1 MEPTVNDPL
10 SALDGLAA
18 AAPRRALSPRYK
30 AVASATAGSIIEGF
44 DFIAYGTAAALVF
57 NRQFFPNLDPTSAT
71 LASFGAF
78 ATGLFARPLGAVLF
92 GHFGDRLGRKSTLML
107 SLFLMGFSTI
117 AIGLIPNYAQ
127 IGTWSAVL
135 LVVLRILQGIALG
148 GEMGGAVLMAVEHAP
163 ASRAGLFGSLP
174 QIGPPIGL
182 LLSTLAF
189 SLLTRLPEPAFQSW
203 GWRVPFL
210 ASVVLVMLGAFVR
223 RSVGETPVFEKAA
236 RAGQPADVP
245 LWQLLTRHKKALLLA
260 IGAKLPEVTLYYVL
274 TVFLVSYAS
283 TRLGF
288 SRTAVLQVV
297 MLGAAIQIATLPL
310 IGYCADRVGVRR
322 FYLGGAVVMALC
334 VVPLLRWIDSGSLVA
349 LQVAVAIA
357 LGLNYPLLFGPQSA
371 LFAAQFP
378 VAVRFSGI
386 SIGIQFAAAIGG
398 GLAPI
403 VATALVTRFHSLQPV
418 ALYVGALAALAAL
431 CTRLMKNVPS
441 AQTQTPTPMPTPMS
455 LNSQGE

>member
-1 MEPTVNDPL
+1 MNDPL
-10 SALDGLAA
+10 SALDRLDAPPLTSASASASSSALA
-18 AAPRRALSPRYK
+18 PRALSPRYK
-30 AVASATAGSIIEGF
+30 AVLSATAGSIIEGF

-78 ATGLFARPLGAVLF
+78 ATGLFARPLGAMLF
-92 GHFGDRLGRKSTLML
+92 GHFGDRLGRKSMLTL
-107 SLFLMGFSTI
+107 SLFLMGLSTI

-127 IGTWSAVL
+127 IGVGSAVL
-135 LVVLRILQGIALG
+135 LVVLRILQGVALG

-182 LLSTLAF
+182 LLSTFAF
-189 SLLTRLPEPAFQSW
+189 SLLTRLPEAAFQSW

-210 ASVVLVMLGAFVR
+210 ASVVLVLLGAFVR
-223 RSVGETPVFEKAA
+223 RSVGESPAFEKAA
-236 RAGQPADVP
+236 RARQTAEVP
-245 LWQLLTRHKKALLLA
+245 LWQLLSRHKKALLLA

-274 TVFLVSYAS
+274 TVFLVAYAS

-288 SRTAVLQVV
+288 GRTAVLQAV
-297 MLGAAIQIATLPL
+297 MLGAALQIVTLPL
-310 IGYCADRVGVRR
+310 FGYLADRIGVRR
-322 FYLGGAVVMALC
+322 FYGGGALVMAVC
-334 VVPLLRWIDSGSLVA
+334 VVPLLRWIDGGSLVA

-357 LGLNYPLLFGPQSA
+357 LGVNYPLLFAPQSA

-386 SIGIQFAAAIGG
+386 SIGIQFAAALGG

-403 VATALVTRFHSLQPV
+403 VATALVTRFHSLQAI
-418 ALYVGALAALAAL
+418 ALYVGALALLAAL
-431 CTRLMKNVPS
+431 CARLMQNVRAAP
-441 AQTQTPTPMPTPMS
+441 AAP
-455 LNSQGE
+455 NAQGE

>member
-1 MEPTVNDPL
+1 MNDPF
-10 SALDGLAA
+10 SALEGVSTTT
-18 AAPRRALSPRYK
+18 RRSPLPARYK
-30 AVASATAGSIIEGF
+30 AVISATVGSIIEGF

-78 ATGLFARPLGAVLF
+78 ATGLFARPLGAILF
-92 GHFGDRLGRKSTLML
+92 GHFGDRLGRKSVLTF

-117 AIGLIPNYAQ
+117 AIGLIPNFAV

-135 LVVLRILQGIALG
+135 LVALRILQGIALG

-163 ASRAGLFGSLP
+163 SSRAGLFGSLP
-174 QIGPPIGL
+174 QMGPPIGL
-182 LLSTLAF
+182 LLSTSAF
-189 SLLTRLPEPAFQSW
+189 SLLSRLPEEAFQSW
-203 GWRVPFL
+203 GWRIPFL
-210 ASVVLVMLGAFVR
+210 ASIALVLLGAFVR
-223 RSVGETPVFEKAA
+223 RSVGESPAFEKAA
-236 RAGQPADVP
+236 SGRQRVDVP
-245 LWQLLTRHKKALLLA
+245 LWQLLTRHKKSLLLA

-288 SRTAVLQVV
+288 SRSAVLQTV
-297 MLGAAIQIATLPL
+297 MIGAAIQIVTLPL
-310 IGYCADRVGVRR
+310 FGWLADRVGVRR
-322 FYLGGAVVMALC
+322 FYMFGAVVMALS
-334 VVPLLRWIDSGSLVA
+334 VVPLLRWIDSGSLTA

-357 LGLNYPLLFGPQSA
+357 LGFNYALLFGPQSA

-378 VAVRFSGI
+378 VNVRLSGI

-403 VATALVTRFHSLQPV
+403 VATSLVAQYHGLQPI
-418 ALYVGALAALAAL
+418 AIYVGALAALAVL
-431 CTRLMKNVPS
+431 CTRLMKS
-441 AQTQTPTPMPTPMS
+441 APTTPTPPH
-455 LNSQGE
+455 SQGE